1 MDMTD
6 NNPKN
11 EVVINFFGEV
21 DDFTTAEFQDI
32 LAQTSGE
39 DIEILV
45 NSPGGDVFE
54 GITIANLLMG
64 RQGGTTL
71 TGVGLV
77 ASIASVILMA
87 GDKVQMARDAM
98 LMIHDAW
105 GFEMGNAREMRK
117 TAKLLDKISNQIA
130 VVYTEQIAKNG
141 KLIDGDMDKTREA
154 MRTMMRA
161 EKWLT
166 AQEAF
171 DLGLIDSVI
180 NSFDRDQDQQQ
191 EEERQEM
198 AIFQANQKSDITL
211 KAGIF
216 NRLKTFKHTPTNILN
231 KFQMCDCQKNKS
243 VQNGDRLAA
252 LINSGIDDMV
262 SDEMTRADIIAQMG
276 EAAGIDSNTVNQ
288 ILRGAIN
295 CPPLNRLEGFARV
308 LDVSLE
314 AMLRAGTQDG
324 CNYTEEE
331 NKNSMNNQS
340 FLQKLAAFFG
350 FKAELTAIEEPKEEP
365 KELTELEK
373 AQALLEAA
381 GFEINQKAEQVSEEQ
396 EPIAVVEPDLVEV
409 ADLAPQEEPIKEEA
423 QPDPVAELTAQ
434 VESLSAKLKDLQFA
448 NASKSTA
455 QPKES
460 DNKKTNSMSKH
471 KLAQFSALAELIK
484 S

>member
-1 MDMTD
+1 MTD
-6 NNPKN
+6 TNPKN

-21 DDFTTAEFQDI
+21 DDFTTAQFQDI
-32 LAQTSGE
+32 LAQTNGE
-39 DIEILV
+39 DLEILV

-54 GITIANLLMG
+54 GITISNLLMN

-130 VVYTEQIAKNG
+130 VVYTDQIAKNG
-141 KLIDGDMDKTREA
+141 KLIDGDRDKTREA
-154 MRTMMRA
+154 MRTMMRG
-161 EKWLT
+161 ETWLT
-166 AQEAF
+166 AKEAF
-171 DLGLIDSVI
+171 DLGLIDAVV
-180 NSFDRDQDQQQ
+180 NGMPEEQ
-191 EEERQEM
+191 EENEQAF
-198 AIFQANQKSDITL
+198 AIFQANQKSDLTL

-216 NRLKTFKHTPTNILN
+216 NRLKTFKNTPTNILN
-231 KFQMCDCQKNKS
+231 KFKMCDCPKN
-243 VQNGDRLAA
+243 GPRLAA
-252 LINSGIDDMV
+252 LLNAGIDDMV
-262 SDEMTRADIIAQMG
+262 SDEQTRADIVAQMG

-288 ILRGAIN
+288 ILSGDGIN
-295 CPPLNRLEGFARV
+295 CPPLRRLEGFARV

-350 FKAELTAIEEPKEEP
+350 FKAELTAIEAPIEEP

-381 GFEINQKAEQVSEEQ
+381 GFEINEKAEQVSEEQ
-396 EPIAVVEPDLVEV
+396 EPVAAIEPDLVET
-409 ADLAPQEEPIKEEA
+409 ADLKPQEASEPLVLDEVEA
-423 QPDPVAELTAQ
+423 DPVAELTAQ
-434 VESLSAKLKDLQFA
+434 VAALSAKLKDLQFA
-448 NASKSTA
+448 NASQSTA
-455 QPKES
+455 QASES
-460 DNKKTNSMSKH
+460 TGKKTNKMSKQH
-471 KLAQFSALAELIK
+471 LATFNALAELIK

>member
-1 MDMTD
+1 MTAK
-6 NNPKN
+6 NLKN

-21 DDFTTAEFQDI
+21 DNFTTQGFEDI
-32 LAQTSGE
+32 NAQNRGK
-39 DIEILV
+39 DIEIMV

-54 GITIANLLMG
+54 GITIANLLAAREG
-64 RQGGTTL
+64 RTTL

-87 GDKVQMARDAM
+87 GDRVQMARDAF

-130 VVYTEQIAKNG
+130 EVYTAQAAKNG
-141 KLIDGDMDKTREA
+141 KLIDGDQQATRQHFRQL
-154 MRTMMRA
+154 MRNET
-161 EKWLT
+161 WLT

-171 DLGLIDSVI
+171 DLGLIDAVTS
-180 NSFDRDQDQQQ
+180 DQK
-191 EEERQEM
+191 EE
-198 AIFQANQKSDITL
+198 APDSALSIFQANQKSDLTL
-211 KAGIF
+211 KAGIY
-216 NRLKTFKHTPTNILN
+216 NRLQTFKNTPTNILN
-231 KFQMCDCQKNKS
+231 KFQMCDCQKNKN

-252 LINSGIDDMV
+252 LLNAGIDDME
-262 SDEMTRADIIAQMG
+262 SDELTRADIIAQMG

-295 CPPLNRLEGFARV
+295 CPPLGRLEGFARV

-331 NKNSMNNQS
+331 NKNSMKEKT

-350 FKAELTAIEEPKEEP
+350 FNAELTAIEEPKEEAP
-365 KELTELEK
+365 KEEKKELTELEK
-373 AQALLEAA
+373 AQALLEAN
-381 GFEINQKAEQVSEEQ
+381 GFEVGEKAEQASEESQPEEEQAQ
-396 EPIAVVEPDLVEV
+396 EEAEPVDVVDLVPHASAV
-409 ADLAPQEEPIKEEA
+409 LMAKVEELQKE
-423 QPDPVAELTAQ
+423 
-434 VESLSAKLKDLQFA
+434 LKDLKFA

-455 QPKES
+455 QASEKS
-460 DNKKTNSMSKH
+460 NNKKTNKMSKQH
-471 KLAQFSALAELIK
+471 LATFNALAELIK